1 MQSLIGVAV
10 GYAQE
15 QELKEYE
22 NFGEPKIVIVGCG
35 GAGGNTINRLHKVGV
50 KGAETIA
57 INTDKQALDLVEADK
72 KLLVGKTITRGLG
85 AGGYPEVAERCA
97 EQARGKLEEM
107 LKGADLVFIT
117 AGMGGG
123 TGTGTAPVVAD
134 VAKKM
139 GAIVVGMVSTPFN
152 VERARIIRGDEGLQK
167 LRSRADSVIVLD
179 NNRLL
184 NYVPN
189 LPIDQAFSV
198 MDQLIAETVKG
209 ISETITQPSLIN
221 LDYADVKAIMGEGG
235 VAVMLWGESKV
246 SDGPSSVVSEA
257 LNHPLLDVDYR
268 GATGALIHITGG
280 PDLTLKHA
288 EEVAEGLTYELD
300 SQANVIWG
308 ARVLPQFEGRCRVMA
323 IMTGIS
329 TVEAMNPTPQTN
341 QHAQVATVQTPNA
354 RSPSGH
360 IAPGGR
366 TPSGGPARPER
377 QETGFKFDR
386 PTSMSTRNGRGQ
398 APPSAG
404 GIDFVQ

>member
-1 MQSLIGVAV
+1 MQSLIGTAV
-10 GYAQE
+10 SYAQE
-15 QELKEYE
+15 AELKEYE

-35 GAGGNTINRLHKVGV
+35 GAGGNTVNRLHKVGV

-123 TGTGTAPVVAD
+123 TGTGVSPVVAD

-167 LRSRADSVIVLD
+167 LRNRADSVIVLD

-184 NYVPN
+184 KYVPN

-235 VAVMLWGESKV
+235 VAVMLWGEAKT
-246 SDGPSSVVSEA
+246 SDGPSSVVGEA

-288 EEVAEGLTYELD
+288 EEIAEGLTYELD

-308 ARVLPQFEGRCRVMA
+308 ARVLPTFEGRCRVMA

-329 TVEAMNPTPQTN
+329 TVQADNPAPQLN
-341 QHAQVATVQTPNA
+341 AKAQPAVQTVTA
-354 RSPSGH
+354 KVG
-360 IAPGGR
+360 
-366 TPSGGPARPER
+366 GGPAGKSAAPPAK
-377 QETGFKFDR
+377 GFQFDR
-386 PTSMSTRNGRGQ
+386 PHSLSSNRPAKVG
-398 APPSAG
+398 PG
-404 GIDFVQ
+404 GIDFVE